1 MRERNIHGLCRGK
14 QSAWL
19 SANRTKSGSTRNPCD
34 EVATRFAKR
43 NEHHNGTCAVIS
55 RCRKATYHIS
65 QREIYH

>member
-1 MRERNIHGLCRGK
+1 MRERMIHGLCRGK

-19 SANRTKSGSTRNPCD
+19 SANRTKSGCTRHPCD

-43 NEHHNGTCAVIS
+43 NEYHNGTCAVIS
-55 RCRKATYHIS
+55 RCRKAIYHIS

>member
-1 MRERNIHGLCRGK
+1 MSERIIHGLCRGK

-19 SANRTKSGSTRNPCD
+19 SAVRTKRGCTHNPCD

-43 NEHHNGTCAVIS
+43 NEYHNGTCAVIS
-55 RCRKATYHIS
+55 RCRKAIYHIS